1 MNWARNVHVI
11 VVHTLKIKKKEVQKY
26 MEIYM
31 FIGDVIYL

>member
-11 VVHTLKIKKKEVQKY
+11 VVHALKIKKKEVQKH

-31 FIGDVIYL
+31 FIGHVIYL